1 MQEYFLHILKFFLHV
16 LEENKICRNI
26 SYMCRKHTSYTC
38 KKKIKCGRIFPTG
51 VGTIFPAL
59 FKVQEAFNKS
69 EPLFS
74 HIHGHLKKK
83 VSYLPWNMLLVSWE
97 IFI

>member
-1 MQEYFLHILKFFLHV
+1 MGILKNFLHV

-26 SYMCRKHTSYTC
+26 SYTCRKHTSSMC
-38 KKKIKCGRIFPTG
+38 KKKVKCGRIFPTR

-59 FKVQEAFNKS
+59 FKVQDAFNKS

-74 HIHGHLKKK
+74 HIHGHFKK
-83 VSYLPWNMLLVSWE
+83 
-97 IFI
+97 